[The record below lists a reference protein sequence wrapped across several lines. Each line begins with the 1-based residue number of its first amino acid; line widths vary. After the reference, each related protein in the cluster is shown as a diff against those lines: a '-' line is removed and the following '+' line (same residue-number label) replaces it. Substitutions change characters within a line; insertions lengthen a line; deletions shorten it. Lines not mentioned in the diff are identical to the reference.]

1 MANFNGDLGSDDDPM
16 SAPPAPPLRRVL
28 TSNSQEV
35 LSTFSAINSFGHDT
49 AADVL
54 GKTADLEK
62 SGVITQQEKLSVQR
76 ILLERGTAQAA
87 AHLSTLQRFSTAG
100 STAAS
105 ASPSSSS
112 SPTSAASA
120 PAFAPAS
127 AAAASSSSSRSPTA
141 RFGGVAAATDDAMDE
156 DEAAMLAPPRLK
168 KVLSNEGR
176 RLLQSIGEQE
186 VVPAPAAIPEEK
198 KVKKKKK
205 KKQSYQD
212 LMSSFTKPT
221 QTDEEVRQ
229 AHQARLASSLGGG
242 QFSKLDK
249 I

>member
-127 AAAASSSSSRSPTA
+127 AAAAPSSSRSPTA

-229 AHQARLASSLGGG
+229 AHQARLASSLGCG

>member
-1 MANFNGDLGSDDDPM
+1 M
-16 SAPPAPPLRRVL
+16 SRTSERGRRELRVARDHQRARI
-28 TSNSQEV
+28 TE
-35 LSTFSAINSFGHDT
+35 
-49 AADVL
+49 AAAVECAQHARPDALRCTDRLVAR
-54 GKTADLEK
+54 TADMKRFDKELE
-62 SGVITQQEKLSVQR
+62 LLRSVP
-76 ILLERGTAQAA
+76 AA
-87 AHLSTLQRFSTAG
+87 
-100 STAAS
+100 
-105 ASPSSSS
+105 
-112 SPTSAASA
+112 
-120 PAFAPAS
+120 
-127 AAAASSSSSRSPTA
+127 
-141 RFGGVAAATDDAMDE
+141 

>member
-127 AAAASSSSSRSPTA
+127 AAAAPSSSRSPTA